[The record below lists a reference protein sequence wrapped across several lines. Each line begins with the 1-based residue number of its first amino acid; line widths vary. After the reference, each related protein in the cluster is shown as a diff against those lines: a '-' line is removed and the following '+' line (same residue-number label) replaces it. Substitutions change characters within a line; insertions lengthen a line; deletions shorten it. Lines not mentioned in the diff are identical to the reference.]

1 MLLTVPAFGSAITKS
16 TTTTTARMIRFRRVS
31 IVASYRAAGRHASSA
46 RPRTLLVDWF
56 DDEEPVARLVDGS
69 SDAFAWDDSVYAHT
83 FAVARAYF
91 VACVGRLRDLN
102 RAHVRSVPPPQGVP
116 EPHPLSETMAGRSD

>member
-69 SDAFAWDDSVYAHT
+69 SDAFAS
-83 FAVARAYF
+83 
-91 VACVGRLRDLN
+91 GRQRLTRIRSPLL
-102 RAHVRSVPPPQGVP
+102 VRTSSP
-116 EPHPLSETMAGRSD
+116 A